1 MLIYESAKS
10 RGLRGNVGYLGP
22 WVRGLRG
29 SNIYMGCVGYVG
41 QNIFYVGHNFYV
53 GCVGQIHFCVGQTFL
68 RGYFRGL
75 KFFAWV
81 QQFLLGLIFG
91 GLSKKISIGAFKIIS

>member
-1 MLIYESAKS
+1 M
-10 RGLRGNVGYLGP
+10 GYLGP

-41 QNIFYVGHNFYV
+41 QNIFYV

-81 QQFLLGLIFG
+81 QHFLLGLIFG